1 MEEDLISKKQLL
13 DLTGISYGQLYR
25 WKRKQLI
32 PEEWFIRKST
42 FTGQET
48 FFPKDMI
55 LSRIDNIVNMK
66 DGLSLDEM
74 ADKLSDK
81 ASFDRVRVT
90 TAEII
95 ERNIVSS
102 TTLKKFGER
111 LDVKN
116 GYSFDQLTCLFTIDR
131 LLSAGE
137 MSMEEAELL
146 FRTFMDKAFS
156 LEKGSWEL
164 FFVRKMGVSFFIL
177 AQTPAELCFDEGVR
191 LVTKI
196 LSADVIEQLK
206 GKLAFKLIE

>member
-1 MEEDLISKKQLL
+1 MEDDLISKKQLL

-48 FFPKDMI
+48 FFPKEMI
-55 LSRIDNIVNMK
+55 LSRIHNIVNMK

-81 ASFDRVRVT
+81 ASFEKVSVT
-90 TAEII
+90 AKEII
-95 ERNIVSS
+95 ERNIVST
-102 TTLKKFGER
+102 TTLKKFGES
-111 LDVKN
+111 LGDESKYTFEGLVH
-116 GYSFDQLTCLFTIDR
+116 LFAVDR

-146 FRTFMDKAFS
+146 FRT
-156 LEKGSWEL
+156 LEEKVSRLESGSWEL
-164 FFVRKMGVSFFIL
+164 FFVRKMGISSFIL
-177 AQTPAELCFDEGVR
+177 AQAPAELWFDEGVR
-191 LVTKI
+191 LVSKMAY
-196 LSADVIEQLK
+196 ADLIEQLK
-206 GKLAFKLIE
+206 GKLAYKLVE

>member
-1 MEEDLISKKQLL
+1 MDDDLISKKQLL

-32 PEEWFIRKST
+32 PEDWFIRKST

-48 FFPKDMI
+48 FFPKEKI

-81 ASFDRVRVT
+81 ASFEKVSVT
-90 TAEII
+90 TKEII
-95 ERNIVSS
+95 ERNIVST
-102 TTLKKFGER
+102 TTLRKFGESI
-111 LDVKN
+111 DDESKYTV
-116 GYSFDQLTCLFTIDR
+116 DQLVHLFAVDR

-146 FRTFMDKAFS
+146 FRT
-156 LEKGSWEL
+156 LEEKVSRLESGSWEL
-164 FFVRKMGVSFFIL
+164 FFVRKMGVSSFIL
-177 AQTPAELCFDEGVR
+177 ARAPAELWFDEGVR
-191 LVTKI
+191 LVSKMAY
-196 LSADVIEQLK
+196 ADLIEQLK
-206 GKLAFKLIE
+206 GKLAYKLVE

>member
-1 MEEDLISKKQLL
+1 MEEELISKKQLL

-48 FFPKDMI
+48 FFPKDLI

-81 ASFDRVRVT
+81 ASFDTLKVSYV
-90 TAEII
+90 EIT
-95 ERNIVSS
+95 ERNIVTSV
-102 TTLKKFGER
+102 TLNKFGER
-111 LDVKN
+111 LGVKDE
-116 GYSFDQLTCLFTIDR
+116 YSFDQLTCLMTIDR

-137 MSMEEAELL
+137 MSMDEAELL
-146 FRTFMDKAFS
+146 FRTFSDKASFLKS
-156 LEKGSWEL
+156 GSWEL
-164 FFVRKMGVSFFIL
+164 YFVRKMGVSFFIL
-177 AQTPAELCFDEGVR
+177 AEGSAELGFDEGVR
-191 LVTKI
+191 LVTKV

-206 GKLAFKLIE
+206 GKLAFKLIK